1 MPRRKARID
10 ENQPSIV
17 KHLRTLGMSVCLLH
31 TVGQGVPDI
40 CVGYRGVNVLLE
52 IKNPLKPKS
61 DRQLSADEAEWHI
74 HWRGQIAVVETKE
87 QAEAEVTRCWER
99 SVAR

>member
-1 MPRRKARID
+1 MRRKARID
-10 ENQPSIV
+10 ENQPDIV

-40 CVGYRGVNVLLE
+40 CVGYRGINVLLE
-52 IKNPLKPKS
+52 IKDSKQPKCK
-61 DRQLSADEAEWHI
+61 QKLTTDEADWHLD
-74 HWRGQIAVVETKE
+74 WRGQVATVKDKE
-87 QAEAEVTRCWER
+87 EAEAEVMRCWSR